1 MQTLLNA
8 HTHSH
13 NRKNVPVPLI
23 LQRKINPIWFISE
36 FIHIVHIASNVNC
49 SLAWGNK
56 FKRIHTYVH
65 EWSGNRS
72 LSPWEFHRS
81 ILSIWIENLYCSTHP
96 VSRLTLSYFSQTEHH
111 SYDNIEWCAAE
122 LSENDRMHKFI
133 FYGNS
138 HLKWVQNSN
147 KSAFR
152 SYGGIYKYDREYIH
166 RWWKLER
173 IKWCA
178 CWSDVVVGVS
188 AAVTIDPMTIV
199 NFLIWK
205 YCLQCLLLVS
215 STIWSTYPHNGWVVN
230 KASTNF
236 PYSGHLLR
244 KLACTVSELY
254 TELS

>member
-23 LQRKINPIWFISE
+23 LQRKTNPIWFISE

-81 ILSIWIENLYCSTHP
+81 ILSMWIENLYCSTHP

-147 KSAFR
+147 WCTSLFFISIRNVDGSVRVPFAHTVVYINMIENIFT
-152 SYGGIYKYDREYIH
+152 GG
-166 RWWKLER
+166 
-173 IKWCA
+173 
-178 CWSDVVVGVS
+178 G
-188 AAVTIDPMTIV
+188 
-199 NFLIWK
+199 N
-205 YCLQCLLLVS
+205 
-215 STIWSTYPHNGWVVN
+215 
-230 KASTNF
+230 
-236 PYSGHLLR
+236 
-244 KLACTVSELY
+244 
-254 TELS
+254 